1 MIIFL
6 ENNRERYFSPA
17 KFEAGKTDMKISH
30 ILASKTS
37 EFYHMKSILFLFG
50 VNFIKEYLES

>member
-37 EFYHMKSILFLFG
+37 EFYHMKTILFLFG
-50 VNFIKEYLES
+50 VNFNQVYLES